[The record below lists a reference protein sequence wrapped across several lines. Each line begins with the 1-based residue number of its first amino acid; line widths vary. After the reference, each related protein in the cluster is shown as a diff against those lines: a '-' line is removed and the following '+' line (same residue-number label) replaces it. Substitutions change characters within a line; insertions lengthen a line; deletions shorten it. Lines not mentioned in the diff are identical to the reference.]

1 MFLGDLN
8 KFDRILSKYLLVLT
22 SILIYVI
29 LKDLALFELDVP
41 LDLLLP

>member
-1 MFLGDLN
+1 MFLGGLN
-8 KFDRILSKYLLVLT
+8 KFDQILSKYLLVLT